1 VPVEPAWNEYYTD
14 EMDAAWLY
22 RALARVERN
31 VQRRTIFENL
41 ARVEDAHVERWRSLF
56 HRAWRRSASA

>member
-1 VPVEPAWNEYYTD
+1 MPVEPAWIDYYTD

-31 VQRRTIFENL
+31 AQRRAIFEDL
-41 ARVEDAHVERWRSLF
+41 ARVEDAHVV
-56 HRAWRRSASA
+56 